1 MQAREDQLLVDAA
14 TAMSYPAGPS
24 LSVESFIAA
33 RNRSATLA
41 ADVVAGLTATPKT
54 LPPKWF
60 YDERGSQLFDE
71 ITRLPEYYPTRR
83 ERWIL
88 RHRAGAIAALSG
100 ADTLVELGS
109 GTAEKTRLL
118 LDAMA
123 RAATLRRYILF
134 DVSEETLLAAGRE
147 IASEYPAIQVHAVVG
162 DFELDL
168 VHLPREGRRMVAF
181 LGGTIG
187 NLLPPQRASF
197 LSELRAT
204 LAPGES
210 LLLGTDLV
218 KDPARLEAAYDD
230 GAGVTRAFN
239 LNVLAVINR
248 ELGADFDLESFEH
261 LARFDPDQEWIEMH
275 LRSSVDQL
283 VRVEALELDVAFH
296 ASETIRTE
304 ISAKFRK
311 ERIAAELARS
321 GFELAGWWTDP
332 GGDFGLSLSF
342 ARA

>member
-1 MQAREDQLLVDAA
+1 M
-14 TAMSYPAGPS
+14 TSTAGPS
-24 LSVESFIAA
+24 LSVESFIAG
-33 RNRSATLA
+33 RDRSSVLA
-41 ADVVAGLTATPKT
+41 ADVVAGLSATPKT

-60 YDERGSQLFDE
+60 YDERGSQLFEE

-88 RHRAGAIAALSG
+88 RHRAAAIAALSG

-118 LDAMA
+118 LDSLA

-147 IASEYPAIQVHAVVG
+147 IASDFPGIQVHAVAG

-197 LSELRAT
+197 LSELRST
-204 LAPGES
+204 LSPGES

-218 KDPARLEAAYDD
+218 KDAARLEAAYDD

-239 LNVLAVINR
+239 RNVLAVINR
-248 ELGADFDLESFEH
+248 ELAADFDLESFEH
-261 LARFDPDQEWIEMH
+261 LARFDPEQEWIEMH
-275 LRSSVDQL
+275 LRSSHDQL
-283 VRVEALELDVAFH
+283 VRIAALDLELPFRAG
-296 ASETIRTE
+296 ETIRTE

-311 ERIAAELARS
+311 ERIAAELAGA

-332 GGDFGLSLSF
+332 AGDFGLSLSF

>member
-1 MQAREDQLLVDAA
+1 LDTPAA
-14 TAMSYPAGPS
+14 TGPARRARIT
-24 LSVESFIAA
+24 VASFVAGRDEHAA
-33 RNRSATLA
+33 LA
-41 ADVVAGLTATPKT
+41 ADVAVGLSALPKT

-88 RHRAGAIAALSG
+88 RHRSAEIAALSH

-123 RAATLRRYILF
+123 SAGSLRRYIPV
-134 DVSEETLLAAGRE
+134 DVSEEILFATGAE
-147 IASEYPAIQVHAVVG
+147 IAAEHPGIEVHAVAG

-168 VHLPREGRRMVAF
+168 GHLPREGRRMVAF

-187 NLLPPQRASF
+187 NLLPTQRSSF
-197 LSELRAT
+197 LRELRS
-204 LAPGES
+204 LLDPGES

-218 KDPARLEAAYDD
+218 KDPLRLEAAYDD
-230 GAGVTRAFN
+230 ASGVTRAFN
-239 LNVLAVINR
+239 LNLLSVLNR
-248 ELGADFDLESFEH
+248 KLGADFNLDRFEH
-261 LARFDPDQEWIEMH
+261 VAHFDPDHEWIEMH
-275 LRSSVDQL
+275 LRSTCEQL
-283 VRVEALELDVAFH
+283 VTITALPLEVPFRAG
-296 ASETIRTE
+296 ETIRTE

-311 ERIAAELARS
+311 DGVGAELAAA
-321 GFELAGWWTDP
+321 GFALAGWWSDP
-332 GGDFGLSLSF
+332 AGDFGLSLSF
-342 ARA
+342 AR